1 MRAINSLT
9 DAQIVLK
16 ELLDWK
22 DTQISKAKDQRG
34 LQIKNAGD
42 ATDPT
47 DLVTLR
53 QLKPTSVFIQKKMD
67 GGTFTGT
74 GEFSFQID
82 FVTASPGKLVAVN
95 NFSVDIT
102 QYQRVNFCYSPQ
114 AIVDTDLTVNI
125 VITPDYGN
133 SWVILETLQITVGNK
148 NSWTGRSL
156 PKDQMH
162 PYSGSAP
169 FRTLSSGD
177 QLNFT
182 VESGSANGLTI
193 KLDTKTNA

>member
-53 QLKPTSVFIQKKMD
+53 QLKPASLFIKKKMELAA
-67 GGTFTGT
+67 GGIFAPTCFLLREPLA
-74 GEFSFQID
+74 GEILYD
-82 FVTASPGKLVAVN
+82 FIPA
-95 NFSVDIT
+95 FH
-102 QYQRVNFCYSPQ
+102 C
-114 AIVDTDLTVNI
+114 
-125 VITPDYGN
+125 
-133 SWVILETLQITVGNK
+133 
-148 NSWTGRSL
+148 SL
-156 PKDQMH
+156 PKGLVGSTVRVETL
-162 PYSGSAP
+162 PSATAVYSFQKGVLVAGIRTYTE
-169 FRTLSSGD
+169 FGTLSIS
-177 QLNFT
+177 T
-182 VESGSANGLTI
+182 VGIGTWASTTLFPNGVSFNGTTDSIKKVAPVSQDATLAGVGTCLKGSR
-193 KLDTKTNA
+193 

>member
-1 MRAINSLT
+1 MRTINSLS
-9 DAQIVLK
+9 DVQIVLK

-53 QLKPTSVFIQKKMD
+53 QLKPASSVVNKKVAPVARFS
-67 GGTFTGT
+67 GG
-74 GEFSFQID
+74 GEFSFQTD
-82 FVTASPGKLVAVN
+82 YVQANPGRLVAVN

-102 QYQRVNFCYSPQ
+102 QFQRVNFCYSPNH
-114 AIVDTDLTVNI
+114 IFDNDLKVNI
-125 VITPDYGN
+125 MISSNYGA
-133 SWVILETLQITVGNK
+133 SWSILETLKITVGNQ
-148 NSWTGRSL
+148 NSWAESSL
-156 PKDQMH
+156 PKNQSV
-162 PYSGSAP
+162 PYSGSTP
-169 FRTLSSGD
+169 FRTLNAGD

-182 VESGSANGLTI
+182 IESGIAQGLTI
-193 KLDTKTNA
+193 KLDTRA